1 MRKFGDRPT
10 DLAGDRGQEGAG
22 KAMLWLV
29 DHPLAFFVATL
40 ALLIAST
47 RIGVATRVHG
57 HNLTSA
63 DRAEFDLVRNAM
75 FTLLGLMVG
84 FAISMAVNR
93 YDLRKS
99 YEEAEANAIG
109 TEYLR
114 LDLMPTEI
122 AAATR
127 ALLGTY
133 VHERISFYQDRE
145 PKQEKNDAATV
156 ETMNALWAAIAP
168 EGKTR
173 QTPITALVASGMN
186 DVLNSQGYT
195 LAAWR
200 NRLPIEVWML
210 LILIAAGCNFLIGF
224 GAERLSPTT
233 HAILPFTAALA
244 FLLIA
249 DVEGPRNGFVQ
260 VQPVN
265 LQDVAAAMRE
275 K

>member
-1 MRKFGDRPT
+1 
-10 DLAGDRGQEGAG
+10 
-22 KAMLWLV
+22 MLWLV
-29 DHPLAFFVATL
+29 DHPLAFFVATFS
-40 ALLIAST
+40 LLVVST
-47 RIGVATRVHG
+47 RIGVLARMRG
-57 HNLTSA
+57 HKLTSA

-84 FAISMAVNR
+84 FAISMAVSR
-93 YDLRKS
+93 YDLRES

-114 LDLMPTEI
+114 LDLMPPEVS
-122 AAATR
+122 APAR
-127 ALLGTY
+127 ALLRTY
-133 VHERISFYQDRE
+133 VGERIAFYRDRD
-145 PKQEKNDAATV
+145 PDRQAKNDVQTA

-168 EGKTR
+168 EAKAS
-173 QTPITALVASGMN
+173 QTQITALVASGMN

-200 NRLPIEVWML
+200 NRLPIEVWLL

-224 GAERLSPTT
+224 GAERLSPAT
-233 HAILPFTAALA
+233 HAILPVTAALA

-249 DVEGPRNGFVQ
+249 DVEGPHNGLVQ

-265 LQDVAAAMRE
+265 LDDLAAAMRE